1 MEPGRKSRLAVETG
15 DGLESRDER
24 LLDRVLS
31 VVLATEQP
39 ACRRQH
45 SASMAPHYRLERF
58 FVMRFESFQQTVLV
72 LRVVG
77 WNECP
82 ERMVAQKL

>member
-1 MEPGRKSRLAVETG
+1 
-15 DGLESRDER
+15 
-24 LLDRVLS
+24 
-31 VVLATEQP
+31 
-39 ACRRQH
+39 
-45 SASMAPHYRLERF
+45 MAPHYRLERF